1 MKTLVKKDKEIA
13 YHPEFGD
20 YGIIELWMIEPSLL
34 PDAPQ
39 GSFSIVKEIV
49 PYKLNKFQKFIIGFK
64 QFKLALSFWK
74 EGKTL
79 PYHKFWTIL

>member
-1 MKTLVKKDKEIA
+1 MKTLFKKDKEIA

-39 GSFSIVKEIV
+39 GSFSIVEEIEV
-49 PYKLNKFQKFIIGFK
+49 G
-64 QFKLALSFWK
+64 
-74 EGKTL
+74 
-79 PYHKFWTIL
+79 